1 MMAGKNQPGGR
12 LRPWREEFW
21 QALQGWAASVGQGT
35 AA

>member
-1 MMAGKNQPGGR
+1 MRADISLPGH
-12 LRPWREEFW
+12 LRPWCDEFW

>member
-1 MMAGKNQPGGR
+1 MSAGMNLPDR
-12 LRPWREEFW
+12 LRPWRDEFW